1 MMFLINADT
10 QPKHWCEELV
20 IIDVW
25 ILKGGN
31 SEKQES
37 SFDYDSI
44 NGGPPILIHVF
55 TLTYL
60 LPGDV

>member
-1 MMFLINADT
+1 MLIPNLNIDVRN
-10 QPKHWCEELV
+10 WSL
-20 IIDVW
+20 DVW
-25 ILKGGN
+25 ILKGGD